1 MSLDLVPS
9 VYRIIDEV
17 KDSTGKAVEF
27 IETDGLDTYAK
38 VKIAREHMPAH
49 IIFYSP
55 KHDELINHLIAHEC
69 GHILRILKA
78 PPQKRIVPMS
88 DRDSTTKVIHDLASD
103 LSRLS
108 SLMPS
113 RDILEMVNIWHHGI
127 ITQLTSYPSDI
138 MIERWIHASYK
149 ELRPCQRKSIM
160 NQHADAIKVLSPKIK
175 EVTPIKI
182 YEDSII
188 MNIVFF
194 SMLGSTLRINLLK
207 PFKNLPVLKRGK
219 VLSTITEKNLNDSY
233 EGDTAMIN
241 CWADFFGLK
250 EWFNW
255 TNFENLPNGYLESM

>member
-1 MSLDLVPS
+1 MNLDLIPS
-9 VYRIIDEV
+9 VYRILDEV

-27 IETDGLDTYAK
+27 VEADGLATYAK
-38 VKIAREHMPAH
+38 VKIAREHMPSH

-78 PPQKRIVPMS
+78 PPEKRIVPMS
-88 DRDSTTKVIHDLASD
+88 DRDSMTKVIHDLASD

-113 RDILEMVNIWHHGI
+113 RDVLEMVNVWHQGI

-149 ELRPCQRKSIM
+149 ELRPYQRKSIM
-160 NQHADAIKVLSPKIK
+160 NQHADAIQVLSPKIK
-175 EVTPIKI
+175 EVAPIKI
-182 YEDSII
+182 YESYII

-194 SMLGSTLRINLLK
+194 SMIGSTLRINFLK
-207 PFKNLPVLKRGK
+207 PFRSLPVLKRGK
-219 VLSTITEKNLNDSY
+219 ELSTITEKNYIDGY

-241 CWADFFGLK
+241 CWANFLGLK
-250 EWFNW
+250 EWFKW
-255 TNFENLPNGYLESM
+255 TNFENMPDGYLESI